1 MERSSLPHFL
11 ACTSEPTSSTSTR
24 LPLEV
29 YELTPSGIAG
39 VTELKHKTLEY
50 STVDGDT
57 LRSSTAIHVQH
68 LATKGPQNTS
78 SQKHTSH
85 SNKDETKDSLI
96 QLQLDRRRSRQMLDI
111 MKQQQHHIE
120 ASSHK
125 LHTNL
130 HHLKDV
136 RILYQV
142 GVFKIFFIYLPKFG
156 EMVNLRAGLI
166 VAYTNDY
173 LK

>member
-1 MERSSLPHFL
+1 MALKPSALK
-11 ACTSEPTSSTSTR
+11 ACSTTR

-50 STVDGDT
+50 STVDSDT

-78 SQKHTSH
+78 QKHTIH
-85 SNKDETKDSLI
+85 SNKDDTKDSLI

-111 MKQQQHHIE
+111 MKQQQQQQQQQQQKQHHVE

-125 LHTNL
+125 LHTSL
-130 HHLKDV
+130 RHLKDV

-142 GVFKIFFIYLPKFG
+142 GVEQKCYK
-156 EMVNLRAGLI
+156 A
-166 VAYTNDY
+166 
-173 LK
+173 